1 MPLPRIELGS
11 LRPQR
16 SILTTVRQR
25 PKILQNHIIYN
36 QQEMRKRMQVQYQY
50 IFIFYVHFYIR
61 FLYLKCILQHRNIS
75 QSPHIKI
82 SCA

>member
-1 MPLPRIELGS
+1 
-11 LRPQR
+11 
-16 SILTTVRQR
+16 
-25 PKILQNHIIYN
+25 LQNHIIYN